1 LSSRLF
7 RATDFERSPSRKA
20 LPGAQSFNQ
29 QGATGTRRTP
39 GLWYATNRPFW
50 QARPATSGWRARAAP
65 SGLEQGPSVFGV
77 NRPGSRPLT
86 DEDWQ
91 MIFNSWVFLA
101 FFSIVYTL
109 YLLTRRHL
117 RLQNLVLLVASYVF
131 YGFWDWR
138 FLSLLFASTVIDFF
152 AGRAMAASQDE
163 RRRRLFLAVS
173 MSANLGMLG
182 FFKYFNFFAE
192 STTAL
197 LNALGMQADFITLNI
212 LLPAGISFY
221 TFQTMS
227 YGIDIYRRKLQPT
240 QRFLDFMLFVS
251 FFPHLVA
258 GPIMRATALLPQFT
272 RKRHIRVDQ
281 VNAGLFLILWG
292 YFKKVVVADNLAVTA
307 NNVFNNYQNYQGMD
321 LLLGILAFTFQIYG
335 DFSGYTDIARG
346 ISKLMGFELNL
357 NFNLPYLAANPSD
370 FWERWHI
377 SLSSWLRDY
386 LYIPLGGNRCGSVR
400 TYRNLFLTM
409 LLGGL
414 WHGAAW
420 NFVVWGA
427 YHGLILCA
435 FRRLDPY
442 PEHLREHRTVGD
454 SLRLAAKVAFM
465 FMLTVIGW
473 VIFRSGSLEQIAYML
488 THVGFGDRSW
498 TTVSTL
504 WRMMVLISPLLL
516 VQGYQYFSKDLLILS
531 KWKPLARVPVYAFL
545 LLAIILLGSRQTT
558 EFIYFQF

>member
-1 LSSRLF
+1 
-7 RATDFERSPSRKA
+7 
-20 LPGAQSFNQ
+20 
-29 QGATGTRRTP
+29 
-39 GLWYATNRPFW
+39 
-50 QARPATSGWRARAAP
+50 
-65 SGLEQGPSVFGV
+65 
-77 NRPGSRPLT
+77 
-86 DEDWQ
+86 

-488 THVGFGDRSW
+488 THVGFGDRTW

>member
-1 LSSRLF
+1 
-7 RATDFERSPSRKA
+7 
-20 LPGAQSFNQ
+20 
-29 QGATGTRRTP
+29 
-39 GLWYATNRPFW
+39 
-50 QARPATSGWRARAAP
+50 
-65 SGLEQGPSVFGV
+65 
-77 NRPGSRPLT
+77 
-86 DEDWQ
+86 
-91 MIFNSWVFLA
+91 MIFNSWVFLV
-101 FFSIVYTL
+101 FFVIVYTL
-109 YLLTRRHL
+109 YLLTGRNLRR
-117 RLQNLVLLVASYVF
+117 QNLVLLVASYIF

-138 FLSLLFASTVIDFF
+138 FLSLLFLSTVIDFF
-152 AGRAMAASQDE
+152 AGRAMAATQDE
-163 RRRRLFLAVS
+163 GRRKLFLAVS

-182 FFKYFNFFAE
+182 FFKYFNFFA
-192 STTAL
+192 SSLAAL
-197 LNALGMQADFITLNI
+197 LKALGMEADFITLEI

-272 RKRHIRVDQ
+272 RARRIRVDQ
-281 VNAGLFLILWG
+281 VNAGIFLILWG
-292 YFKKVVVADNLAVTA
+292 YFKKVVVADNLAVIA
-307 NNVFNNYQNYQGMD
+307 NNVFNNYRAVEGMD
-321 LLLGILAFTFQIYG
+321 MSLGVLAFTFQIYG

-386 LYIPLGGNRCGSVR
+386 LYIPLGGNRCGMVR

-435 FRRLDPY
+435 FRYLDPH
-442 PEHLREHRTVGD
+442 PEHQRKHETWHDR
-454 SLRLAAKVAFM
+454 LRLATKVAFM
-465 FMLTVIGW
+465 FVLTVVGW

-488 THVGFGDRSW
+488 THVGLGNRSW
-498 TTVSTL
+498 MTVSTA
-504 WRMMVLISPLLL
+504 WRMTVLVSPLLL
-516 VQGYQYFSKDLLILS
+516 VQSYQYAKGDLLILS
-531 KWKPLARVPVYAFL
+531 KWSALARVPVYACL
-545 LLAIILLGSRQTT
+545 LLAIILLGSRQST